1 MFHKNGV
8 LKNFPKLIG
17 KHIQWSPSF
26 NKVADTGILLLE
38 AYNFI
43 KTSHWHR
50 YFPVNFGIYS
60 RAVFLSKVIA
70 SVFIHLFE
78 KFYQVSPLSF
88 LLKFASL
95 IIFTL
100 FAFIVDFKQ
109 VLDVQVLDG

>member
-17 KHIQWSPSF
+17 KYIQWSPSF

-38 AYNFI
+38 VYNFI

-109 VLDVQVLDG
+109 VLA